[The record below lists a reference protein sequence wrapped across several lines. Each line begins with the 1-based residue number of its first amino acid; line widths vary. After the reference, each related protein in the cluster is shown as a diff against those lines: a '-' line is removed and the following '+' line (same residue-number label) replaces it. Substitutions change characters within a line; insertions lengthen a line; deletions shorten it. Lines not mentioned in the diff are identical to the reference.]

1 MSSTYLPRLQLVL
14 ILMLASL
21 GGLTLSACASRT
33 PEPESRGN
41 QQVRFLSQL
50 PAAQCEMLDTI
61 EVLEGNNCNAAGIN
75 QGGQENLLRYN
86 VTQKARKRG
95 ANIVIADPVV
105 VQSWAGC
112 PNSGLSMRAKLYRC
126 SYTH

>member
-1 MSSTYLPRLQLVL
+1 MPLHLLVRTHL
-14 ILMLASL
+14 LSL
-21 GGLTLSACASRT
+21 TFVLGACATRS
-33 PEPESRGN
+33 PEPESASQ

-50 PAAQCEMLDTI
+50 PSSAQCQLLDTI

-105 VQSWAGC
+105 AQSWAGC
-112 PNSGLSMRAKLYRC
+112 PNSGLSMQAKLYRC
-126 SYTH
+126 SYAN

>member
-1 MSSTYLPRLQLVL
+1 MKYLGISLCS
-14 ILMLASL
+14 LMLMH
-21 GGLTLSACASRT
+21 GFVACAT
-33 PEPESRGN
+33 LEPEPEAQGAAPH
-41 QQVRFLSQL
+41 VRFLSRL
-50 PAAQCEMLDTI
+50 PSTAQCQLLDTI
-61 EVLEGNNCNAAGIN
+61 EVLEGNNCNVAGIN

-112 PNSGLSMRAKLYRC
+112 PNSGLSMQARLYRC
-126 SYTH
+126 SYAN